1 MSDQSRKNREYGF
14 STRAIHEA
22 YDPNDHLG
30 ALTPPIFMTSTF
42 AFETAE
48 DGGDMFRG
56 EKDGYIYGRTKN
68 PTQTVLEK
76 RIANLER
83 AEAGLAVGS
92 GMAATSC
99 VVLSLLSAGDEIVID
114 HTLYGNTFA
123 HLTQTLPRF
132 GIIVKITDFTNI
144 KEVERTISKNT
155 KMVFFETPANPNM
168 RLIDIE
174 STAEIVHSVGGL
186 VVIDNTF
193 ATPVLQ
199 RPISM
204 GADIVVHSATKYLGG
219 HADIIGGI
227 VLSSA
232 EIITTCRQHGLRWI
246 TGATLSPFNCFLM
259 LRGLKTLELRMERH
273 SQSALKVAKLLE
285 SHSNVDTVSYPGLE
299 TSPQFDLAQRQ
310 MNGYGGLI
318 SFEVNGGLNAGLAM
332 MNKLQVITRAVS
344 LGDTETLIQH
354 PASMT
359 HAVYGD
365 EERAKH
371 GISDG
376 LLRLSI
382 GLENV
387 EDILE
392 DIDNALNDVH

>member
-1 MSDQSRKNREYGF
+1 MNDKPKRNRQRGF

-22 YDPNDHLG
+22 YDPADHLG

-48 DGGDMFRG
+48 AGGEMFKG
-56 EKDGYIYGRTKN
+56 ERAGYIYGRTKN
-68 PTQTVLEK
+68 PTQTILED
-76 RIANLER
+76 RIASLEGG
-83 AEAGLAVGS
+83 EAGLAVGS

-99 VVLSLLSAGDEIVID
+99 VLLSLLSAGDEIIID

-132 GIIVKITDFTNI
+132 GMNVKLADFTRP
-144 KEVERTISKNT
+144 ETVREQLSDQT
-155 KMVFFETPANPNM
+155 KMVFFETPANPNV
-168 RLIDIE
+168 RVIDVAKIA
-174 STAEIVHSVGGL
+174 SMVHGVGGL
-186 VVIDNTF
+186 VVVDNTF
-193 ATPVLQ
+193 ATPALQ
-199 RPISM
+199 RPLSM
-204 GADIVVHSATKYLGG
+204 GADFVVHSATKYLGG
-219 HADIIGGI
+219 HADIIGGLVVGPADLI
-227 VLSSA
+227 K
-232 EIITTCRQHGLRWI
+232 TCRQIGLRWL
-246 TGATLSPFNCFLM
+246 TGATLSPFNCFLI

-273 SQSALKVAKLLE
+273 CRSAMKVAEMLE
-285 SHSNVDTVSYPGLE
+285 GHPRVQSVSYPGLA
-299 TSPQFDLAQRQ
+299 SFPQVEIARRQ
-310 MNGYGGLI
+310 MEGFGGLI
-318 SFEVNGGLNAGLAM
+318 SFELDGGIASGMAM
-332 MNKLQVITRAVS
+332 MNNLELVTRAVS

-359 HAVYGD
+359 HAVYGA

-382 GLENV
+382 GLENI

-392 DIDNALNDVH
+392 DIEAALDAL